1 MENPVVDLFTEI
13 LDDELRQGIKEM
25 REDEQEGI
33 IRMDGIVRK
42 YAHEVQ
48 KITNSNFS
56 ITLLLTQ
63 TSLLREA
70 AYRWIK

>member
-1 MENPVVDLFTEI
+1 MKNPVVDLFTEMS
-13 LDDELRQGIKEM
+13 DDELRQGIKEIQ
-25 REDEQEGI
+25 EDEQEGI
-33 IRMDGIVRK
+33 IRIDGVVRK

-48 KITNSNFS
+48 KITSANFS
-56 ITLLLTQ
+56 MTLFLTQ